1 MSTRTIEYRGH
12 QIRVAPDGKINVTDV
27 AQALEMTRQQW
38 YMMKMKHGDK
48 FEGHMDQY
56 RFDKRGPG
64 ATTLDRE
71 GLEKYLELTEQS
83 TPEAAKLRRA
93 LKSFFD
99 SDTAPQDYQKLECEN
114 VLAVVRDFLNKL
126 PNVPVELA
134 EEFVSVRKQIQS
146 VL

>member
-1 MSTRTIEYRGH
+1 MSTRTIDYRGH

-27 AQALEMTRQQW
+27 AQALDMTRQQW

-48 FEGHMDQY
+48 FEGHTDQY

-71 GLEKYLELTEQS
+71 GLEIYLELTEGS
-83 TPEAAKLRRA
+83 TPEVARLRKA
-93 LKSFFD
+93 LKAFYD
-99 SDTAPQDYQKLECEN
+99 NDTDPRTYQKLECEN
-114 VLAVVRDFLNKL
+114 VLAVAYEFLNKL